1 MEELAGLLNM
11 VEDSYFDFVSAILHY
26 AEKKPARLEAVVEFL
41 KSNPGISSADV
52 IKFVSDQPDF
62 FEDAAYI
69 QVG

>member
-11 VEDSYFDFVSAILHY
+11 VEDSYFDFVSAILYY
-26 AEKKPARLEAVVEFL
+26 AEKKPERLEAVLGYL
-41 KSNPGISSADV
+41 KENPNARSADV
-52 IKFVSDQPDF
+52 VVFVSNQPDF